1 MTPKPT
7 KVVSHFLVFR
17 GTFGAVLANVNKDAA
32 QILLIVKPE
41 NEKKNVKKFV
51 RVKFRNFHTV
61 SENKPGMIT
70 EAKACHTKVSK
81 AATPTLVIAPSVFPN
96 CFLAFEDLSNVSA
109 KTYADATPYDA

>member
-7 KVVSHFLVFR
+7 NVVSHFLVFR
-17 GTFGAVLANVNKDAA
+17 GTFGAVLASVNKDAA
-32 QILLIVKPE
+32 QILLMVKPE
-41 NEKKNVKKFV
+41 KGKNVKKF
-51 RVKFRNFHTV
+51 VKFRNFHTV
-61 SENKPGMIT
+61 SDNKPGIIT
-70 EAKACHTKVSK
+70 EAKACQTKVSK